1 MSCFLIWLAGEW
13 ESMPSLITA
22 VYSAGVCVCDDKLY
36 VIKHNMECFT
46 PKAPRWINMAVPIPF
61 EMGIFNCLP
70 LDRKIYMIGSYVKNL
85 VEFDTETRAL
95 TTVGKFSVASGPAV
109 LCNGVIYVVGG
120 QDTKNVETYDLEKGQ
135 FGVACQFPRIV
146 SNHHCFALPEYPM
159 FRTPGCCS
167 CAM

>member
-1 MSCFLIWLAGEW
+1 
-13 ESMPSLITA
+13 MPSLITA

-36 VIKHNMECFT
+36 VIKHNVECFT
-46 PKAPRWINMAVPIPF
+46 PKAPRWINIAVPIPF
-61 EMGIFNCLP
+61 EMGIFNCIP
-70 LDRKIYMIGSYVKNL
+70 LDHKIYMIGSYIKNL

-95 TTVGKFSVASGPAV
+95 TTIGKFSVASGPAV

-120 QDTKNVETYDLEKGQ
+120 QDTKNVETYDLEKGE